1 MAATTLL
8 LREGRCCVGRIAIFL
23 GGIHRDGAPSAVYQ
37 FPGEG
42 GKEAAPLYAER
53 LFGSDDGR
61 ARSVAMAMAIISLQ
75 TAAIMVHK
83 LLTRQPRLLEHRV
96 RDGTMLKNKNHVLS
110 T

>member
-42 GKEAAPLYAER
+42 GREGGCLLYAEW
-53 LFGSDDGR
+53 LFGNDGR
-61 ARSVAMAMAIISLQ
+61 ARSVAMAIGHNFIANGGHNGAQIAHAP
-75 TAAIMVHK
+75 T
-83 LLTRQPRLLEHRV
+83 
-96 RDGTMLKNKNHVLS
+96 S
-110 T
+110 TP